1 MCYFSIKGIHLITS
15 EMFKKL
21 SKLGNIFLNM
31 HRNITAAFIVLN
43 SFQEKELFIRRAK
56 FAYSQQI

>member
-1 MCYFSIKGIHLITS
+1 
-15 EMFKKL
+15 MFKKL

-56 FAYSQQI
+56 FAYSKQI